1 MHALTDT
8 QSHKDRLVL
17 HFSFQY
23 VKWTNDKSLGGIE
36 GCLSKLKAAD
46 PTFGE

>member
-1 MHALTDT
+1 MPSLKLPGD
-8 QSHKDRLVL
+8 SLVL
-17 HFSFQY
+17 PFKFQY
-23 VKWTNDKSLGGIE
+23 VKWTNDQSLGGIE